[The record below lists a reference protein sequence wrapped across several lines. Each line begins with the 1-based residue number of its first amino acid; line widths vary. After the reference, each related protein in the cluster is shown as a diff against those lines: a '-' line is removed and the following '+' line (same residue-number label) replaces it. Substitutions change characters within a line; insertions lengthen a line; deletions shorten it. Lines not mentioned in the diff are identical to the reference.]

1 MIISIKAS
9 SSNNFG
15 NYLVDRDTNA
25 YTIIE
30 GDAKRIDNIATY
42 LLEKYPERE
51 ITNYSFVLSFK
62 EEHLTKDDLYTYY
75 QDFKEKAFKNYNPDE
90 LEILSVIHWDDNKP
104 HIHCNVIASSMIDER
119 DLRLYRGF
127 PDFSRFT
134 AIRELINYKYNLES
148 PLSDLNILSLTKSQK
163 KRDRIARKGG
173 RYYEV
178 FDDFFKNNIENIL
191 KQPNVTNFENFIL
204 EINKKYGK
212 LDITNAKE
220 SLNDTF
226 MKSKVLK
233 PNRLTLL
240 NESNSFDKKEHYS
253 YDSILFNKDW
263 FNKNIVKLKKNL
275 NTTSLD
281 NIKYS
286 RKRKSSKEY
295 HNIYNQSTKKHN
307 NHLIQRK
314 VGKDYLKNTGINA
327 KPDKLTTIF
336 ATQIRNKEL
345 FDYRLDKYVDSIK
358 NDTKNFTPL
367 IDYAKSK
374 KFQVDI
380 SSGSIKLTKEDYEYI
395 IEGAFNSP
403 INNIKHLEDE
413 LEKELLSIKKNNSKK
428 RIRLLIE
435 ELFYLKKIKSKK
447 EFELYLQ
454 SLGLTVIKTAFDSNR
469 GFNATLENN
478 LGKITIYNDAI
489 YSLCNI
495 DKVDKKS
502 YKKEKIEMIDS
513 ELKKKFTSNYVK
525 SVYISMQQKEDLKH
539 INTIN
544 DYRLDKSDDLI
555 DQYFKIFN
563 TNSEEKIHKFQY
575 KNSNNISEVIKIGND
590 GTVRVLKSLNKHQTG
605 MNLADLYAFNG
616 FKGISLENITDD
628 ELKNGFIAR
637 VKEMNYPIS
646 VYNNLGDIEFSG
658 FNKKK
663 ISEEELTKEVIK
675 NMNESDEFNSLLALI
690 EKIDNI
696 NINTNEGVINFRNTL
711 IELNGN
717 YPDNYELILNTM
729 GIEFIRSSKDKTKG
743 DYTTY
748 LYKDKKIAVYD
759 TSISKKYSQS
769 TSSEAILM

>member
-15 NYLVDRDTNA
+15 NYLVDRDDNA
-25 YTIIE
+25 YTVIE
-30 GDAKRIDNIATY
+30 GNAKRIDSIATH
-42 LLEKYPERE
+42 LLDAYPERE

-163 KRDRIARKGG
+163 KRDRISRKGG
-173 RYYEV
+173 RHYEL
-178 FDDFFKNNIENIL
+178 FDDFFKKNVENIL
-191 KQPNVTNFENFIL
+191 KYSNVYDFDKFIF

-212 LDITNAKE
+212 TNISNAKE
-220 SLNDTF
+220 SLNDNF
-226 MKSKVLK
+226 MKSKVIK

-240 NESNSFDKKEHYS
+240 DEINSFDKKKHYS
-253 YDSILFNKDW
+253 YDSVLFNKDW
-263 FNKNIVKLKKNL
+263 FNKNIMKLKKNL
-275 NTTSLD
+275 EITTLD

-295 HNIYNQSTKKHN
+295 YNIYNQSTKKHN
-307 NHLIQRK
+307 KHLIQRK
-314 VGKDYLKNTGINA
+314 TGKDYMENIGISL
-327 KPDKLTTIF
+327 KPDKLSKILTDNIK
-336 ATQIRNKEL
+336 NKKL
-345 FDYRLDKYVDSIK
+345 LDYKLDKYVESIK
-358 NDTKNFTPL
+358 NGTKNFAPL

-374 KFQVDI
+374 NFQIDI
-380 SSGSIKLTKEDYEYI
+380 SNSSIKLSKDDYNYTIEGVSKSGAIDEDYL
-395 IEGAFNSP
+395 
-403 INNIKHLEDE
+403 KKE
-413 LEKELLSIKKNNSKK
+413 LERELLSINKNNSKK

-435 ELFYLKKIKSKK
+435 ELFYLKKIKTKR

-454 SLGLTVIKTAFDSNR
+454 SLGLVLTKTAFDSNR
-469 GFNATLENN
+469 GFNVTLENN
-478 LGKITIYNDAI
+478 LGKVSIYNDAI

-495 DKVDKKS
+495 DKVDKES
-502 YKKEKIEMIDS
+502 YKKEKTKMIDS

-525 SVYISMQQKEDLKH
+525 SVYISMQKNQDLKH

-590 GTVRVLKSLNKHQTG
+590 GTVRVIKSLNKHQTG

-658 FNKKK
+658 FNKKQ
-663 ISEEELTKEVIK
+663 INEEELTKEVIK

-696 NINTNEGVINFRNTL
+696 NINTNEGVIDFRNTL
-711 IELNGN
+711 IELNEN
-717 YPDNYELILNTM
+717 RPENYELILDTM
-729 GIEFIRSSKDKTKG
+729 GIEFLRSSKDKIKG
-743 DYTTY
+743 EYTTY

-759 TSISKKYSQS
+759 TSISNRYDKS
-769 TSSEAILM
+769 TSSEVILM